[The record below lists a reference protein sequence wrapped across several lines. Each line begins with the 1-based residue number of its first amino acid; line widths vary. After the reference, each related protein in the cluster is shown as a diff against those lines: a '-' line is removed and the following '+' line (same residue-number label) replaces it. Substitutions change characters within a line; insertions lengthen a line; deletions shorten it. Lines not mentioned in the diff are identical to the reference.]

1 MDDAILE
8 RLIFDD
14 ALGALSPDA
23 SALLAAHIQTL
34 PGGSERLA
42 GWRRLAETA
51 RAAMPA
57 EPPLALPPLRI
68 GKLSSNPWR
77 IGRIG
82 VSIAAVLIMG
92 VGIGLLRP
100 REANVSPHSAIAP
113 LPIAAE
119 MPISAGVQDF
129 WSSKRLLA
137 SAMGQK
143 RENSSP
149 LRWTS
154 PIRQPEM
161 EN

>member
-14 ALGALSPDA
+14 ALGALSPDT
-23 SALLAAHIQTL
+23 SALLAAHVRTL
-34 PGGSERLA
+34 PGGGEKLKA
-42 GWRRLAETA
+42 WQQLAETA

-68 GKLSSNPWR
+68 RQNPWR

-82 VSIAAVLIMG
+82 LSIAAALILG
-92 VGIGLLRP
+92 LGIGLLHP
-100 REANVSPHSAIAP
+100 HGGNVSPQPAIAP
-113 LPIAAE
+113 SPVAVE
-119 MPISAGVQDF
+119 MPASAGVQDF

-137 SAMGQK
+137 SAVGQK